1 MAKGKTLQSI
11 VEIAGSISPT
21 LGKAVS
27 GAVGIVDKLNLKA
40 LAVGAAVGGI
50 AVGTGKAVVEASKYL
65 VDLGGKFDEVTDS
78 IRIGTGATG
87 DALDALMDDF
97 DAVYSSVP
105 TSMEDASKA
114 IADYNTRLGLT
125 GPVLQDLSVQAIQ
138 VADMLD
144 DDLGTVIESSSKAF
158 QAWNIDAENMGD
170 AMDYVFKASQST
182 GVGFSDLLATAQ
194 QFAPQLQ
201 ELGYSFEESISLIGQ
216 LDKAGVNTSEVLGA
230 MKKATANFTKEGKT
244 ASQGIAEY
252 VEAIK
257 NAETSTE
264 AAGIAAEIFGTKS
277 AAMMAENIRN
287 GTLDVAAL
295 TEELEAN
302 AETINGCSEDT
313 YDFAERLQLFKQKAE
328 VAFRPLA
335 NTMFD
340 SLNELMPVAADLME
354 GIIPLIEGMV
364 EQLKPMVE
372 NLIPVIVPLLQEL
385 VPVLLDIAGTLLG
398 ELIPPVIDI
407 VTTIVPV
414 LIQLL
419 QLVAPILAQL
429 IKSILPVLVSLFQ
442 RIVPVLMRV
451 VQAILPVVIR
461 LVNAILPLLSEL
473 ITSILPP
480 ILDLIDQLL
489 PMVLSIVEAVLPI
502 IIQLLD
508 TLVPIL
514 VQIIEAVLPVIN
526 ELLSALMPVI
536 LQIVEAVLPVLIEVL
551 NVLTPILD
559 LLLQLLQPI
568 LDLFIALIT
577 PILDLISTAIGPLI
591 EIFGSLISE
600 ILEPIQPILE
610 FLAQLFGDVL
620 GGAIE
625 GIQPI
630 IQALQDVFSGL
641 IDFIT
646 GVFEGDWEKAWNGVV
661 ELFKGIFNLIPSFVE
676 FVINGAIDLI
686 NGILKGINSVSQ
698 YVGLEIGLIDHVSL
712 PRLAAGGFTEGISIA
727 GEAGTEAVISFDPAF
742 RKQNIEYWLQAGEM
756 LGIGEGNTVN
766 TAGKLLTLD
775 DFSLNDMAGGTTIIY
790 YDFSG
795 FTWSPTFGDLGS
807 NDDEDLMD
815 KLRDHEA
822 EFFDWL
828 EEWLRVREE
837 GRYCNV

>member
-1 MAKGKTLQSI
+1 MAKGKTLQAI

-21 LGKAVS
+21 LGKS
-27 GAVGIVDKLNLKA
+27 IEGAVGHLGNLNLKA
-40 LAVGAAVGGI
+40 IATGAAVGAI
-50 AVGTGKAVVEASKYL
+50 AVGTGKAVIEASKYL
-65 VDLGGKFDEVTDS
+65 VDLGGKFDEVTDN

-87 DALDALMDDF
+87 DALDALMEDF

-105 TSMEDASKA
+105 TSMADASKA

-125 GPVLQDLSVQAIQ
+125 GPVLQDISVQAIQ
-138 VADMLD
+138 VADMLG
-144 DDLGTVIESSSKAF
+144 DDLGTVIETSSKAF
-158 QAWNIDAENMGD
+158 QAWNIEAEDMGD

-182 GVGFSDLLATAQ
+182 GVGFSDLLTSVQ
-194 QFAPQLQ
+194 TFAPQLQ
-201 ELGYSFEESISLIGQ
+201 ELGYSFEESIALIGQ

-230 MKKATANFTKEGKT
+230 MKKSVATFTKEGKS
-244 ASQGIAEY
+244 ASEGIAEY

-257 NAETSTE
+257 NAETSAE
-264 AAGIAAEIFGTKS
+264 AASIAAEIFGTKS

-340 SLNELMPVAADLME
+340 ALNDLMPVAADLME

-364 EQLKPMVE
+364 DQLKPMVE
-372 NLIPVIVPLLQEL
+372 DLIPVVVPLLQEL
-385 VPVLLDIAGTLLG
+385 VPVLVEIAGTLLG
-398 ELIPPVIDI
+398 ELIPPVIEI
-407 VTTIVPV
+407 VSSIIPV
-414 LIQLL
+414 VIQLL
-419 QLVAPILAQL
+419 QMVAPILGQL

-442 RIVPVLMRV
+442 RIVPVAMKI
-451 VQAILPVVIR
+451 VQAILPVIISLLDAV
-461 LVNAILPLLSEL
+461 LPLLEML
-473 ITSILPP
+473 INSILPP
-480 ILDLIDQLL
+480 ILDLIDELL
-489 PMVLSIVEAVLPI
+489 PMAIQIVEAILPVI
-502 IIQLLD
+502 IECLD
-508 TLVPIL
+508 TLVPIF
-514 VQIIEAVLPVIN
+514 VEIIQAILPVIN

-536 LQIVEAVLPVLIEVL
+536 LQIVEAVLPILVETL
-551 NVLTPILD
+551 NVLTPILEI
-559 LLLQLLQPI
+559 LISLLQPI
-568 LDLFIALIT
+568 LDLFLALIT
-577 PILDLISTAIGPLI
+577 PILDLISQCIGPLI
-591 EIFGSLISE
+591 EVFGNLISQ
-600 ILEPIQPILE
+600 ILEPIQPILQ
-610 FLAQLFGDVL
+610 FLAELFGDVL

-630 IQALQDVFSGL
+630 ITALQDVFGGL
-641 IDFIT
+641 IDFVT
-646 GVFEGDWEKAWNGVV
+646 GVFSGDWEKAWDGVV
-661 ELFKGIFNLIPSFVE
+661 GIFKGIFNLIPSFVE
-676 FVINGAIDLI
+676 FVINGASDLI

-742 RKQNIEYWLQAGEM
+742 RKENIEYWLRAGEM
-756 LGIGEGNTVN
+756 LGIGDNTVG
-766 TAGKLLTLD
+766 TAGKLVTLD
-775 DFSLNDMAGGTTIIY
+775 DFSLNELGGGQTIIY

-795 FTWSPTFGDLGS
+795 FTWAPTFGDTGS
-807 NDDEDLMD
+807 DEDEDLMSE
-815 KLRDHEA
+815 LRDHEA